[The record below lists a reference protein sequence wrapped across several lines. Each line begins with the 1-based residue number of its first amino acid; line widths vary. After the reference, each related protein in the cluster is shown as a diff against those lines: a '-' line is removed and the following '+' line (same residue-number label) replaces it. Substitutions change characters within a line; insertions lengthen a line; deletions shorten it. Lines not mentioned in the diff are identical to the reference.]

1 MRYFIAID
9 SGGTKTD
16 AVLFAET
23 GHIVARSLTMGCNAM
38 DIGIDTACNHLLSVV
53 QDLSKQVPEDGE
65 LIAVYSGVAA
75 TDYFCGAL
83 GKFVAPHFP
92 GIKMRFED
100 DAVNLISGVIGHK
113 NGACLVGG
121 TGSSLYARIDG
132 EIIHLGG
139 WGYLIDTGGSGY
151 AIGRDAIL
159 ASFRYVDGRGP
170 YTKIYDLIKSQM
182 GKNPEENIPGIYE
195 GGRPYIASFAR
206 TVFQARKD
214 GDEIAEQIF
223 QKAVNAMAELT
234 YAADKYFDE
243 TYDVVLGGGI
253 FASFPEYTEA
263 LKQKASPKANLIR
276 STVPPLLGGM
286 IEALWDGGINASPE
300 VCKNFVEEYTR
311 L

>member
-38 DIGIDTACNHLLSVV
+38 DIGIDTACNHLLSIV

-132 EIIHLGG
+132 KIIHLGG

-243 TYDVVLGGGI
+243 AYDVVLGGGI

-286 IEALWDGGINASPE
+286 IEALWDGGIDASPE

>member
-263 LKQKASPKANLIR
+263 LKQKVSPKANLIR

-286 IEALWDGGINASPE
+286 IEALWDGGIDASPE

>member
-38 DIGIDTACNHLLSVV
+38 DIGIYTACNHLLSVV

-286 IEALWDGGINASPE
+286 IEALWDGGIDASPE

>member
-286 IEALWDGGINASPE
+286 IEALWDGGIDASPE

>member
-132 EIIHLGG
+132 KIIHLGG

-286 IEALWDGGINASPE
+286 IEALWDGGIDASPE